1 MTKRITSI
9 ALFLC
14 LACISVFAQT
24 TTTPAPAVTGLP
36 QYVFGSGETFSP
48 YSSAPTLLG
57 KSSTIG
63 TFGVRVASSNVYSW
77 TSMQLVPGVTSGAIV
92 TTGAAYVAF
101 QSGKFSLLAIGQAGL
116 SVGSTVTLG
125 TFSGGGL
132 LTYQLGAAANNT
144 FLTFGMTV
152 TGISGNT
159 VQPSFGVGIARGF

>member
-1 MTKRITSI
+1 MNRLST
-9 ALFLC
+9 LFLSLC
-14 LACISVFAQT
+14 LIGYPIFAQT
-24 TTTPAPAVTGLP
+24 TPAPAPAVTGLP

-63 TFGVRVASSNVYSW
+63 TFGVRVGQSNVYSW
-77 TSMQLVPGVTSGAIV
+77 TAMQLVPGVTSGAIV

-132 LTYQLGAAANNT
+132 AMYQLGAPANQT
-144 FLTFGMTV
+144 WITAGMTV